1 MVDNPPKNMP
11 RITPALA
18 YDDPKAALEW
28 LQEAFGF
35 KVRFAVP
42 GPDGGIVH
50 SEVEVADGLIMVGP
64 SGGMDSWSSPKSL
77 DGKTTQS
84 CYVFVDDVD
93 AHYAHAKES
102 GAGIVE
108 ELTDQFYGAR
118 TYRARDPEGHLWVFA
133 QQVKDVSFDD
143 FQ

>member
-1 MVDNPPKNMP
+1 MVKNPPENMP

-18 YDDPKAALEW
+18 YDDPKAALDW
-28 LQEAFGF
+28 LEKAFGF
-35 KVRFAVP
+35 KTRLAVP

-64 SGGMDSWSSPKSL
+64 AAAFENWKSPQSIGGS
-77 DGKTTQS
+77 TTQS
-84 CYVFVDDVD
+84 CYVFVGDVD

-102 GAGIVE
+102 GAEIIE
-108 ELTDQFYGAR
+108 ELQDQFYGAR
-118 TYRARDPEGHLWVFA
+118 TYRARDLEGHFWVFA
-133 QQVKDVSFDD
+133 QQVKDVSPDE